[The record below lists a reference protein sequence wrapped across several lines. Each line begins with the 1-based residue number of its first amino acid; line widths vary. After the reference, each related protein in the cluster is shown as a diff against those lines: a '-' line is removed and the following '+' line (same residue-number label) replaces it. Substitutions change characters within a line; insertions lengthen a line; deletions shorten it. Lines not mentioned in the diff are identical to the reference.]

1 MEIRKY
7 EWIFRQF
14 KEELRRLSRSAKSRG
29 PDVEMA

>member
-14 KEELRRLSRSAKSRG
+14 KEGLRRLSHSAKSRG
-29 PDVEMA
+29 SDAEMA